1 MNQYL
6 SKHFATNAER
16 VDYHV
21 YGIYGDIEFEPR
33 AKFIIGLDGML
44 CEESMVIGQND
55 FGHLYSALNQ
65 STYHWAL
72 NFEKTDIEFKKL
84 WTTKEWNYLLEYENK
99 YKIIYSDLTK
109 YGSHKVPK
117 LFSNEDYIK
126 LRKITKE
133 LFDNL
138 TTQV

>member
-1 MNQYL
+1 MLIAKMTQIKPTKRIKIPLMNQYL

-55 FGHLYSALNQ
+55 LSLIH
-65 STYHWAL
+65 
-72 NFEKTDIEFKKL
+72 I
-84 WTTKEWNYLLEYENK
+84 
-99 YKIIYSDLTK
+99 
-109 YGSHKVPK
+109 
-117 LFSNEDYIK
+117 
-126 LRKITKE
+126 
-133 LFDNL
+133 
-138 TTQV
+138 